1 MKQKIPA
8 YLFVFIQFSMLI
20 FLLRSAPV
28 LSSSHTGI
36 LVEMTGVIIGLMAIF
51 QMQLGNFNIAPL
63 PKQGGKLVTSGL
75 YQYIRHPMYLAQLMA
90 MLPLVVDYYSHYRLA
105 AWMIL
110 LVNLIGKLHFEEGL
124 LVSQY
129 PDYKQY
135 KKNSWRLIPFVF

>member
-8 YLFVFIQFSMLI
+8 YIFVFIQFSMLI
-20 FLLRSAPV
+20 FLLSSAPM

-36 LVEMTGVIIGLMAIF
+36 LVEMAGVIIGLMAIF
-51 QMQLGNFNIAPL
+51 QMQPGNFNIAPL
-63 PKQGGKLVTSGL
+63 PKEGGKLVTSGL

-90 MLPLVVDYYSHYRLA
+90 MLPLIVDYYSHYRLA
-105 AWMIL
+105 AWIIL
-110 LVNLIGKLHFEEGL
+110 LMNLIGKLHFEERL